1 MILRIQLIFVT
12 IYIYADNSRESMNL
26 CIDENT
32 IPLKSRK
39 LVSYKFRYIYSIEN
53 LDDKL

>member
-1 MILRIQLIFVT
+1 
-12 IYIYADNSRESMNL
+12 MNL

-32 IPLKSRK
+32 FPLKSRK